1 MAVKLQGVQYMRLRA
16 QNMQYVSC
24 PRDKTVWLNLLVNIS
39 IESLEALRHAEC
51 LKIVLVLF
59 EDRDINQQIWKN
71 SFVSR
76 IHNMLCVLGPQSHK
90 LSALELIGHMFG
102 FNCSVPYALRIG
114 SHSSIVICIPHSC

>member
-1 MAVKLQGVQYMRLRA
+1 MRLRA
-16 QNMQYVSC
+16 KNAQYILC
-24 PRDKTVWLNLLVNIS
+24 PSDKTVWLNS
-39 IESLEALRHAEC
+39 IESLEAIRHAEC

-114 SHSSIVICIPHSC
+114 SHSSIVI